1 MANCFHIA
9 YDYTVQDCGP
19 GPLLAQLFQ
28 LCALSASVNSV

>member
-19 GPLLAQLFQ
+19 GPFW
-28 LCALSASVNSV
+28 LSYSSSVPSVPL